1 MKIEYDKVGDYYFPK
16 LKVEDLSTLS
26 NYGRMKLRYL
36 KEYEQPFYFNLLV
49 KGKLKEYLT
58 SIDNQANDLYDKL
71 LIDFKKQRNITEELK
86 AQDQMHWVQEM
97 NNIQN
102 CIDEIIRNQC
112 IYK

>member
-49 KGKLKEYLT
+49 KGKLKDDGNT
-58 SIDNQANDLYDKL
+58 VRSNSVIITFTPAPAKASILSSNS
-71 LIDFKKQRNITEELK
+71 LIFG
-86 AQDQMHWVQEM
+86 
-97 NNIQN
+97 
-102 CIDEIIRNQC
+102 
-112 IYK
+112 